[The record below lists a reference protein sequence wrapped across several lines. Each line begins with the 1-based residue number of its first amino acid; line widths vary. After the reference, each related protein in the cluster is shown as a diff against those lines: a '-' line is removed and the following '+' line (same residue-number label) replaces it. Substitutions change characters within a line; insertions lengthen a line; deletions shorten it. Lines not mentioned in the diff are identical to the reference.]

1 MFTDEFMKSMEQTK
15 EFDEE
20 YEKSGYSDQFKNLE
34 YCEREEDPELK

>member
-20 YEKSGYSDQFKNLE
+20 YEKSGYSE
-34 YCEREEDPELK
+34 